1 MDENKVVNLK
11 LKKQGKIRMDRKIS
25 DSDSAFATNPLIKEM
40 LFKSINDFKSKF
52 SIKDLFK

>member
-11 LKKQGKIRMDRKIS
+11 LKKQDKIRMDKRIS
-25 DSDSAFATNPLIKEM
+25 NPDSVFATNPLIKEM